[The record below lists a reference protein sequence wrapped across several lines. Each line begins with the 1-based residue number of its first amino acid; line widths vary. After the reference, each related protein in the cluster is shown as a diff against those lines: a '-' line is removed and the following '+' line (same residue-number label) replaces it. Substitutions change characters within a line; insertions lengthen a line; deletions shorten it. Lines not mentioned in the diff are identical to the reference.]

1 MIVSPRQMGKTSYY
15 MMLQIDGIHRQ
26 LLKNPDSKITVASMY
41 KQYFE
46 GLIKFAESMGA
57 ELKMTIPE
65 DKGNGMWWSQVVSF
79 KLKAEAKRVER
90 N

>member
-1 MIVSPRQMGKTSYY
+1 
-15 MMLQIDGIHRQ
+15 MMLQIDGISRQ
-26 LLKNPDSKITVASMY
+26 LAKNPKSKITVASMY

-46 GLIKFAESMGA
+46 GLIKFADQIGA

-65 DKGNGMWWSQVVSF
+65 DKGNGMWWSDVVSL